1 MVDELDIKTPC
12 GKRFAV
18 EETYFYLNK
27 GRWRKHTGEVWIE
40 GEKRHC
46 ADFPQAPKLYTQKR
60 RCVECAVREG
70 LIW

>member
-12 GKRFAV
+12 GKQFAD
-18 EETYFYLNK
+18 EETYLYLIGGIWK
-27 GRWRKHTGEVWIE
+27 KHIGEIWVKS
-40 GEKRHC
+40 EKRHC